1 MPLRPEL
8 RDRALDRAAAVL
20 DPIARSSRLLE
31 SIAWPR
37 EVEHAFF
44 EAKAERLPQPTYA
57 VDTRRAHENVA
68 AVEALE
74 RELEGDHPILA
85 WLRALCRSYG
95 DANRMLLG
103 VGTRRF
109 HELSLSLYGGAR
121 TTALDDDTTN
131 LDFANHVAR
140 RLALPS
146 AAPDRSP
153 LTTEEFVSEIE
164 HRLRTRRP
172 KIPLEIVR
180 DPDLSAKAICGMTRL
195 RVREGATFSRAEADS
210 LFFHE
215 IETHALTAQNGA
227 AQKRL
232 SFLRGG
238 GPRTTRTQEGLAVF
252 AELYGHALSTG
263 RLLRLVERVRL
274 VDMAEQGAS
283 FLDLYRHLVARG
295 TPPHDAYLDAQRI
308 CRGGLVEGGAP
319 FTKDA
324 SYLSGLMDVYNF
336 LRVALRAGARDVAEV
351 LVSGRIALED
361 VEPLLLLREEGVLDP
376 PALVPRWL
384 ERWDGLLAYF
394 AFTSFLNEVDLEPVE
409 ARHPLLVE
417 RARAAEAAR
426 KSQPP
431 IALASDGADD

>member
-1 MPLRPEL
+1 MSLRPEL
-8 RDRALDRAAAVL
+8 RDHALERATAVL
-20 DPIARSSRLLE
+20 EPVARASRLLE

-37 EVEHAFF
+37 SVERAFF
-44 EAKAERLPQPTYA
+44 DADCARLPTPEYA
-57 VDTRRAHENVA
+57 IDTDAARENVA
-68 AVEALE
+68 AVTRLE
-74 RELEGDHPILA
+74 EELSGDHPILA
-85 WLRALCRSYG
+85 WLRAICRSYG

-103 VGTRRF
+103 VGTRGF
-109 HELSLSLYGGAR
+109 YELSLSLYGGAR
-121 TTALDDDTTN
+121 STALDVDTNN
-131 LDFANHVAR
+131 LDFAEHIAQ
-140 RLALPS
+140 RLELPFALPEEH
-146 AAPDRSP
+146 P
-153 LTTEEFVSEIE
+153 LSTDEFVAEVE

-172 KIPLEIVR
+172 RISLEIVV
-180 DPDLSAKAICGMTRL
+180 DPDLSAKVICGMTRL
-195 RVREGATFSRAEADS
+195 RVREAAMFTAAEADS

-232 SFLRGG
+232 GFLRGG

-274 VDMAEQGAS
+274 VDMAERGAS
-283 FLDLYRHLVARG
+283 FLDLYRYLLAHGAA
-295 TPPHDAYLDAQRI
+295 PHDAYLDAQRI

-336 LRVALRAGARDVAEV
+336 LRVALRADARDVAEV

-361 VEPLLLLREEGVLDP
+361 VEPLLLLRQQGVLDP
-376 PALVPRWL
+376 PVLVPRWL
-384 ERWDGLLAYF
+384 QRWDGLIAYF

-417 RARAAEAAR
+417 RARAREQAR
-426 KSQPP
+426 TSTPP
-431 IALASDGADD
+431 PGDASGESR

>member
-1 MPLRPEL
+1 MSLRPEL
-8 RDRALDRAAAVL
+8 RDRVLERAAAVL
-20 DPIARSSRLLE
+20 EPIARSSRLLE

-37 EVEHAFF
+37 KVERAFF
-44 EAKAERLPQPTYA
+44 AAGAERLPEPVYE
-57 VDTRRAHENVA
+57 VDEKRARENGA
-68 AVEALE
+68 AVEKLE
-74 RELEGDHPILA
+74 AELAGDHPILA

-103 VGTRRF
+103 VGTRAF
-109 HELSLSLYGGAR
+109 YELSLSLYGGAR
-121 TTALDDDTTN
+121 STALDADTNN
-131 LDFANHVAR
+131 LDFAEHIAR
-140 RLALPS
+140 RLALP
-146 AAPDRSP
+146 AAMPEQRP
-153 LTTEEFVSEIE
+153 LSTDEFIGEIE
-164 HRLRTRRP
+164 HRLRARRP

-180 DPDLSAKAICGMTRL
+180 DADLSAKVICGMTRL
-195 RVREGATFSRAEADS
+195 RVREGATFTAAEADS

-232 SFLRGG
+232 AFLRGG

-263 RLLRLVERVRL
+263 RLLRLVDRVRL

-283 FLDLYRHLVARG
+283 FVDLYRHLVARG
-295 TPPHDAYLDAQRI
+295 AGPHDAYLDAQRI

-361 VEPLLLLREEGVLDP
+361 VEPLLLLRQEGVLEP
-376 PALVPRWL
+376 PVLLPRWL
-384 ERWDGLLAYF
+384 ERWRL
-394 AFTSFLNEVDLEPVE
+394 
-409 ARHPLLVE
+409 
-417 RARAAEAAR
+417 
-426 KSQPP
+426 
-431 IALASDGADD
+431 